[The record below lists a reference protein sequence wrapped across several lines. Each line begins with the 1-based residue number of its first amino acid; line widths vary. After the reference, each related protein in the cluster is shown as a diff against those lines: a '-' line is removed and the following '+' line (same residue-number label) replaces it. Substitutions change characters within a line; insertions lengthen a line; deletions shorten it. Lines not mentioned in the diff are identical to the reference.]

1 MCVICAAAK
10 KRHMKR
16 AEVQEAIRTNSAG
29 FFGFTVHD
37 GVRRTIRT
45 LNDREFMKFFDE
57 VVEDDDV
64 WVMHA
69 RIPSRGE
76 KSLDNVHGWEEDGI
90 IFMHNMT
97 LCSLDDMMKNAKW
110 EGTDSEF
117 FFRHVFIPF
126 YRGCGP
132 DAYKDGRFC
141 DDLDNLVRHFCG
153 MSNKFLF
160 IMPDN
165 RLVRYGTWVSEPDRK
180 EGGEC
185 AFYASNASYRVYE
198 SRWAPP
204 AKPKDPRVG
213 YYGYGGYCGWNDG
226 DWGDYDEETPAQVG
240 GPPAKPAG
248 PSAKTAGQDVS
259 DLAKLVTKR
268 LGRASLCK
276 IALCD
281 LVAHGVASY
290 RAVDLDDATTEDD
303 VEETMLGLLPGAFSD
318 DTYDS
323 AVQGLEEVGDNAAVS
338 PPASPEDFA
347 DEYAL
352 NFAEELLRYG
362 ARGKNGI
369 VPYFF
374 REEHVDIAATTLM
387 REWRVFAHVA
397 GVSVDFTAKSAAAF
411 ACVADRPVRDGGRW
425 SVKRVRPED
434 ILVDRSLDADT
445 AFRGISRILEFIQ
458 AEDGKGAGREER
470 SLG

>member
-16 AEVQEAIRTNSAG
+16 AEVLEAIRTNSAG

-37 GVRRTIRT
+37 GIRRTIRT
-45 LNDREFMKFFDE
+45 LDDKEFVRFFDD
-57 VVEDDDV
+57 VVKDDDV

-76 KSLDNVHGWEEDGI
+76 KTIDNVHGWEEDGI

-97 LCSLDDMMKNAKW
+97 LTSLDDMMRNAKW

-126 YRGCGP
+126 YRGCGE
-132 DAYKDGRFC
+132 DAYKDGQFC
-141 DDLDNLVRHFCG
+141 PDLDNLVRHFCG
-153 MSNKFLF
+153 SSNKFLF

-185 AFYASNASYRVYE
+185 AFYASNTSYRVYE
-198 SRWAPP
+198 PRWP
-204 AKPKDPRVG
+204 AKPRDPRVG
-213 YYGYGGYCGWNDG
+213 CYGYDYGGFYGWNDR

-240 GPPAKPAG
+240 GPPAK
-248 PSAKTAGQDVS
+248 TAGQDVS
-259 DLAKLVTKR
+259 DLAKLVTER

-290 RAVDLDDATTEDD
+290 RAVDLEDTTTEDD
-303 VEETMLGLLPGAFSD
+303 VEETVLELLPGAFSD

-323 AVQGLEEVGDNAAVS
+323 AVQGLEDIGDNAAEL

-352 NFAEELLRYG
+352 NFAEGFLRYG
-362 ARGKNGI
+362 AVGKNGV

-374 REEHVDIAATTLM
+374 RDEHVDSAAKTLM
-387 REWRVFAHVA
+387 REWRVFVHVA

-434 ILVDRSLDADT
+434 ILVDRTLDADT

-458 AEDGKGAGREER
+458 AEDGKGTRQEER